1 MGLYH
6 EHMGL
11 MAYVIIVIGKYNNC
25 ICIGNRSI
33 DVVIIMGLHVHA
45 LIVWAYMIRLY
56 RHVNIIIYKF
66 KTILRLLVGTP
77 SKERRQKSADIRAQA
92 KHWKKIKNRNKKIN
106 SDQTASQKTKFTP
119 IVVVLRGSGIVIS
132 ATFCGL
138 GYGS

>member
-25 ICIGNRSI
+25 ICIRNRSI

-77 SKERRQKSADIRAQA
+77 SKERRQKTADIRAQA

-138 GYGS
+138 VYGS

>member
-77 SKERRQKSADIRAQA
+77 SKERTAKERRQKSADIRAQA
-92 KHWKKIKNRNKKIN
+92 KHWKKLKIETRKLT
-106 SDQTASQKTKFTP
+106 Q
-119 IVVVLRGSGIVIS
+119 I
-132 ATFCGL
+132 
-138 GYGS
+138 